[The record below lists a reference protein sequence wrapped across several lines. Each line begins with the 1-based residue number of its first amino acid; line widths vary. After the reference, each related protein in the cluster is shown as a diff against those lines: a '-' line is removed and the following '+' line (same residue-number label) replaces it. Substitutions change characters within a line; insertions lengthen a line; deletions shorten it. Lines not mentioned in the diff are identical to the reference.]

1 MDDLY
6 TVPDPTDWL
15 STSIPSFANL
25 EAPLHCQI
33 CKEFYDTPMITS
45 CNHTFCS
52 RCIRT
57 SLSQDGKCPAC
68 RTSDQASKLRNNWAL
83 QEVVAAFVG
92 AREEALGV
100 AKQAQEGVRVGKR
113 KRIVEEST
121 VGRDSEGRNT
131 RSKSR
136 RIAGV
141 GSQQDAIEIEDSEGE
156 EEYTPDSPERPDDGL
171 VECPLECGKRMKEA
185 EVFAHLDRCEEE
197 KQERQRKGKASQSH
211 LNGFGTSNSQPA
223 TRPQDRINQLNYSML
238 TDTAMAKKLKEGGI
252 PNWGNKKL
260 MTNRHR
266 EWVNIWNAN
275 CDSTQPR
282 TKRELL
288 HDLDVWER
296 TQGGKAPTTNSSLM
310 RKDFDGDAHS
320 KLHHDDFSR
329 LIADARR
336 KKNLPAQEAKGE
348 EGEDV
353 QIMEDVPRTSQEV
366 RTLQEIRPSQ
376 SERDGTPLD
385 LRIRKDDGTGS
396 WADGVPPSSQQQ
408 DSTVDGD
415 DHRDLQVVNGTSSP
429 GKPLTSSQQFA
440 QQSHTIPPV
449 PEQVAGR

>member
-6 TVPDPTDWL
+6 SVPDPTDWL
-15 STSIPSFANL
+15 STSLPALASV

-83 QEVVAAFVG
+83 QEVVAAFVA
-92 AREEALGV
+92 ARPEALGV
-100 AKQAQEGVRVGKR
+100 AKQSTEGVRVGKR
-113 KRIVEEST
+113 KRAEES
-121 VGRDSEGRNT
+121 SEDAPTRT
-131 RSKSR
+131 LRSKSR
-136 RIAGV
+136 RIAGP
-141 GSQQDAIEIEDSEGE
+141 GSQQDAIEIEDSEAE
-156 EEYTPDSPERPDDGL
+156 EEYTPDSPPPPSDGL

-185 EVFAHLDRCEEE
+185 EVFAHLDKCEDE
-197 KQERQRKGKASQSH
+197 KQERQRKGKPSQSH
-211 LNGFGTSNSQPA
+211 LNGFGTPSSQPT

-238 TDTAMAKKLKEGGI
+238 RDAALSRKLKDGGI
-252 PNWGNKKL
+252 PSWGPKQL
-260 MTNRHR
+260 MERRHR

-282 TKRELL
+282 TKRELI

-296 TQGGKAPTTNSSLM
+296 TQGGKAPSSNSLLM

-320 KLHHDDFSR
+320 KQHGADFSR

-336 KKNLPAQEAKGE
+336 KKNVPAPESNASKEMERSDVGVLEETPMPASQPGNDASEVHLPIREE
-348 EGEDV
+348 EGARSHAD
-353 QIMEDVPRTSQEV
+353 D
-366 RTLQEIRPSQ
+366 LPS
-376 SERDGTPLD
+376 T
-385 LRIRKDDGTGS
+385 
-396 WADGVPPSSQQQ
+396 SQQQ
-408 DSTVDGD
+408 APT
-415 DHRDLQVVNGTSSP
+415 VNGNGHIEPLEIRSSIGAEP
-429 GKPLTSSQQFA
+429 QRSPPTSSQEISRQNYML
-440 QQSHTIPPV
+440 PPV
-449 PEQVAGR
+449 TEQMVGRWD

>member
-6 TVPDPTDWL
+6 SVPDPTDWL
-15 STSIPSFANL
+15 STSLPTFAGL
-25 EAPLHCQI
+25 ETPLHCQI

-83 QEVVAAFVG
+83 QEVVAAFVA
-92 AREEALGV
+92 ARGEAMGV
-100 AKQAQEGVRVGKR
+100 AKQIKEGPRVGKR
-113 KRIVEEST
+113 KRVEESSNNDQIRT
-121 VGRDSEGRNT
+121 T

-136 RIAGV
+136 RIANTS
-141 GSQQDAIEIEDSEGE
+141 SQQDAIEIEDSEDE
-156 EEYTPDSPERPDDGL
+156 EEYNPESPEPPSDGL

-185 EVFAHLDRCEEE
+185 EVFAHLDRCDIE
-197 KQERQRKGKASQSH
+197 KQERQRKAKPAQAR
-211 LNGFGTSNSQPA
+211 LNGFGISSSQPA

-238 TDTAMAKKLKEGGI
+238 TDSAMAKKLKEGGI
-252 PNWGNKKL
+252 PSWGNKKL
-260 MTNRHR
+260 MTSRHR

-282 TKRELL
+282 AKRDLL
-288 HDLDVWER
+288 HDLDIWER
-296 TQGGKAPTTNSSLM
+296 TQGGKAPTSNSSLM

-336 KKNLPAQEAKGE
+336 KKNLPAPEPKQEEREQE
-348 EGEDV
+348 E
-353 QIMEDVPRTSQEV
+353 MEHKIQA
-366 RTLQEIRPSQ
+366 SQ
-376 SERDGTPLD
+376 SDLDDRLLD
-385 LRIRKDDGTGS
+385 LPIRKDDGGS
-396 WADGVPPSSQQQ
+396 PWTDDLSPSSQHEASIAEDNDGMQLQ
-408 DSTVDGD
+408 DAGISTDTVI
-415 DHRDLQVVNGTSSP
+415 
-429 GKPLTSSQQFA
+429 SSQEKA
-440 QQSHTIPPV
+440 LADSQQYARQNHALPSVT
-449 PEQVAGR
+449 EQVLGR